1 MPDHVSRRLFLA
13 LTGAVL
19 VVPSLTFGDE
29 QEEDDV
35 PALLDHILLGC
46 NDLDRG
52 IAFVEDN
59 AGVRAA
65 VGGVHPGRGTR
76 NALLSLGERR
86 YLEIIAPDPHQPGA
100 KDPLNLYQ
108 LTQPRLV
115 GWAAH
120 PGDLDAFAKKL
131 REAEVA
137 FEGPTP
143 GSRARPDGRVLHW
156 KTINLADDRH
166 GLLPFFI
173 EWSADSVHPSA
184 DAPKGCTLDY
194 FELNSTNPDELTP
207 TIQKLGIQLP
217 VDRSDKTK
225 LRALFTGPRGDLGVT
240 S

>member
-1 MPDHVSRRLFLA
+1 MPDNVSRRLFLA
-13 LTGAVL
+13 LTGATL
-19 VVPSLTFGDE
+19 VAPPITFGDE
-29 QEEDDV
+29 EV

-59 AGVRAA
+59 TGVRAA

-76 NALLSLGERR
+76 NALLWLGERR

-100 KDPLNLYQ
+100 ADTLGLRK
-108 LTQPRLV
+108 LTEPRLV

-120 PGDLDAFAKKL
+120 PGDLDSFAKKL
-131 REAEVA
+131 REAGVA

-156 KTINLADDRH
+156 KTVNLADDRH

-173 EWSADSVHPSA
+173 EWGADSAHPST
-184 DAPKGCTLDY
+184 DAPKGCSLDY
-194 FELNSTNPDELTP
+194 FEVMSSNPDELTQV
-207 TIQKLGIQLP
+207 IQRIGIDLP
-217 VDRSDKTK
+217 VERSDKPR
-225 LRALFTGPRGDLGVT
+225 LRALFTGPKGDLGV
-240 S
+240 SS

>member
-1 MPDHVSRRLFLA
+1 MPDAVSRRLFLA
-13 LTGAVL
+13 LTGAAL
-19 VVPSLTFGDE
+19 VAPPITFGDE
-29 QEEDDV
+29 NEEV

-46 NDLDRG
+46 NDLDTG
-52 IAFVEDN
+52 IAFVQDSV
-59 AGVRAA
+59 GVRAA

-76 NALLSLGERR
+76 NALLSLGERW

-100 KDPLNLYQ
+100 KDTLGLRL
-108 LTQPRLV
+108 LTQPKLV

-131 REAEVA
+131 REAGVA

-156 KTINLADDRH
+156 KTLNLADDHH

-173 EWSADSVHPSA
+173 EWSADSAHPST

-194 FELNSTNPDELTP
+194 FEVNSTNPEELTQL
-207 TIQKLGIQLP
+207 IQKIGINLP
-217 VDRSDKTK
+217 VEHSDKSR
-225 LRALFTGPRGDLGVT
+225 LRALLTGPKGDLGVT